1 MTVLLVIAT
10 FAAFILVDYFIHRR
24 AHAAVEIPLPVAESP
39 AREPVWVAGY
49 EVPDGL
55 HFHPGHTWA
64 RVVEGGHVLVGIDD
78 FAGRLLGTP
87 RKVALPSRG
96 AWLRQGEAKVA
107 FIADGR
113 EAQVVS
119 PVEGEVVA
127 VNTQLGSHPE
137 LAKDD
142 PYGRGWLFKLAPAD
156 LKTSFRNL
164 LAGRLAHRWMEDARE
179 RLDLGLMAFSQ
190 SVLQDGGEPAADFVT
205 HLSDEEWRGLVR
217 EFLLT

>member
-10 FAAFILVDYFIHRR
+10 FAAFILVDYFLHRR
-24 AHAAVEIPLPVAESP
+24 ARVGARVPLPVAELP
-39 AREPVWVAGY
+39 VREPVWVAGY

-64 RVVEGGHVLVGIDD
+64 RVVEGGNVVVGIDD
-78 FAGRLLGTP
+78 FAGRLLGAP
-87 RKVALPSRG
+87 RTVALPSRG
-96 AWLRQGEAKVA
+96 AWLRQGETGVSLA
-107 FIADGR
+107 ADGR
-113 EAQVVS
+113 AAQIVS

-127 VNTQLGSHPE
+127 VNAQLEAHPE

-142 PYGRGWLFKLAPAD
+142 PYGRGWLFKVAPGD
-156 LKTSFRNL
+156 LKTSLRNL
-164 LAGRLAHRWMEDARE
+164 LTGRLAHRWIEDARE
-179 RLDLGLMAFSQ
+179 RLDLSLMALSQ
-190 SVLQDGGEPAADFVT
+190 SVLQDGGEPAGDFVK